1 MAEETRKDQ
10 RVKAQTLRA
19 RYKSTTVDE
28 FIEQYSKDISR
39 SGMFIKT
46 PKPPALGA
54 LLKIEIQLKDGTPV
68 LGAVGR
74 VVQRREEPEARPD
87 APAGMGIRFLKV
99 EDASLAV
106 IDGIMARKG
115 EGAGPHFESLRAP
128 SMIVPTGP
136 SIRPQTE
143 ARADFFGAAGAT
155 PAQQPNLEDQTQM
168 RQMSALLGEALRLT
182 KEAPATPTAAAPAVL
197 GAPTSPGEDLGGFKS
212 TIVGFGKDVARP
224 VAAVTPVAA
233 EVPEAPAAPM
243 DPMAMK
249 ATLVGMAPA
258 AMAHVAPVTAIR
270 RDEPVAATPL
280 ETPAPSRVD
289 DVIARVT
296 ASAPPPATE
305 SPAAQEVPSIAPA
318 APEPE
323 PIAVVAKEPEPEPRR
338 RRREGARAR
347 ARRRRREGAR
357 ARARRRRE
365 GARARAR
372 RRREGARA
380 RARRR
385 REGAR
390 ARRRRREAR
399 RDARREARR
408 DARREARRDEA
419 RRDAGGEA
427 RRDARGEARGGGQ
440 ARGSGEAR
448 RGAEGQHVDDRG
460 GGPRG
465 ARGGGVLPVPARGRA
480 AARGPRA
487 AAAVAA

>member
-1 MAEETRKDQ
+1 
-10 RVKAQTLRA
+10 
-19 RYKSTTVDE
+19 
-28 FIEQYSKDISR
+28 
-39 SGMFIKT
+39 
-46 PKPPALGA
+46 
-54 LLKIEIQLKDGTPV
+54 V

-182 KEAPATPTAAAPAVL
+182 KEAPATPTATAPAVL

-323 PIAVVAKEPEPEPRR
+323 PLAVVAKEPEPLAVVAKEPEPEPAIVAKEPEPEPVAIVAKEPEPEPSSRR
-338 RRREGARAR
+338 SPSPSPPSSRRSPSPSPSPSPSS
-347 ARRRRREGAR
+347 RRSPQ
-357 ARARRRRE
+357 
-365 GARARAR
+365 
-372 RRREGARA
+372 
-380 RARRR
+380 
-385 REGAR
+385 
-390 ARRRRREAR
+390 RRRRREAR

-408 DARREARRDEA
+408 DARREARRDARREA

-440 ARGSGEAR
+440 ARGGGEAR